1 MRNGNLITTIAV
13 LLLAL
18 LSVGT
23 RAQVRYANPVIG
35 LNCPDPSVIDD
46 RERSGY
52 FYAYTTQT
60 SFESALKKDSSPVVA
75 GARVVNLPIYR
86 STDLV
91 NWEFVRD
98 GFPGG
103 HPDWVRDANLW
114 APDINYIDGKYVLY
128 YALGKWGGI
137 FSSACGVACRA

>member
-1 MRNGNLITTIAV
+1 MKNGNLITAIAA

-18 LSVGT
+18 LPSGA
-23 RAQVRYANPVIG
+23 RAQVLYGNPVIG
-35 LNCPDPSVIDD
+35 LNCPDPSVLDD
-46 RERSGY
+46 RERSGC

-75 GARVVNLPIYR
+75 GARVINLPIYR

-91 NWEFVRD
+91 NWEFVGD

-103 HPDWVRDANLW
+103 HPDWVKDANLW
-114 APDINYIDGKYVLY
+114 APTSIISMGSMCSITPSANGEAYSVLP
-128 YALGKWGGI
+128 A
-137 FSSACGVACRA
+137 A